1 MGSYKFVYYGL
12 AYYPVGFH
20 LTEANFTRT
29 QTEVLMIIF
38 VSKLRIQRLH
48 YLTAGLV
55 LSFENICD
63 SWVLRN

>member
-1 MGSYKFVYYGL
+1 MGSYKFVYYG
-12 AYYPVGFH
+12 PVCSPVDSN
-20 LTEANFTRT
+20 LTGANFTLT
-29 QTEVLMIIF
+29 QTVVPMIIF

-55 LSFENICD
+55 LSFESICD